1 MTFLKK
7 LSKKIVKNFSSKKRT
22 PKHRFFLVHNLE
34 KWFPCSVSFFSSMNI
49 NKTDDTR
56 IQRRKPLVTPAL
68 LMDELRPSE
77 KALQT
82 VENARTGISQI
93 LNGKDDR
100 LIVVTGPCSIH
111 DVRAAIE
118 YAEFVAEYSQKY
130 ASDLLLVMRTYFEK
144 PRTVVG
150 WKGLIND
157 PFIDGTFRINDGL
170 HIARKLLCDI
180 SDMGVPAATEFLD
193 PITPQ
198 FLADLVSYGAI
209 GARTTE
215 SQIHRELA
223 SGLSM
228 PIGFKNG
235 TDGTIQVAI
244 DAVRSSRHSH
254 WFPSVTKDG
263 VVAIFET
270 QGNSDTHIIL
280 RGGTRTGP
288 NYNEACIHECVEKL
302 TAANLPAAVVIDC
315 SHGNSKKDYSRQ
327 PIVASELAEQ
337 ISAGQRAIVG
347 VMLESNLVEGRQDWR
362 CDAKDSCVYGQS
374 ITDACISIEK
384 TKAVFETLAT
394 AVRARRAKTKN

>member
-1 MTFLKK
+1 M
-7 LSKKIVKNFSSKKRT
+7 
-22 PKHRFFLVHNLE
+22 
-34 KWFPCSVSFFSSMNI
+34 I
-49 NKTDDTR
+49 NSKTDDTR

-68 LMDELRPSE
+68 LMDEITPSE
-77 KALQT
+77 KALHT
-82 VENARTGISQI
+82 VERAREDISRI
-93 LNGKDDR
+93 LNRADDR
-100 LIVVTGPCSIH
+100 LVVITGPCSIH
-111 DVRAAIE
+111 DISAALDYAAFVSE
-118 YAEFVAEYSQKY
+118 YAKKHEK
-130 ASDLLLVMRTYFEK
+130 DLLLVMRTYFEK

-157 PFIDGTFRINDGL
+157 PYIDGTFRINDGL

-180 SDMGVPAATEFLD
+180 SDLGVPAATEFLD

-244 DAVRSSRHSH
+244 DAVRSSHHSH

-270 QGNSDTHIIL
+270 QGNKDAHVIL
-280 RGGTRTGP
+280 RGGSRTGP
-288 NYNEACIHECVEKL
+288 NYGEEYIRECEEKL
-302 TAANLPAAVVIDC
+302 TAANLPASVVVDC
-315 SHGNSKKDYSRQ
+315 SHGNSRKDYSRQ
-327 PIVASELAEQ
+327 PLVAADLAAQ
-337 ISAGQRAIVG
+337 ISAGQGAVTG
-347 VMLESNLVEGRQDWR
+347 VMIESNLVEGRQDYR
-362 CDAKDSCVYGQS
+362 CDSKGSCVYGQS
-374 ITDACISIEK
+374 ITDACISVEQ
-384 TKAVFETLAT
+384 TKDVLETLAQ
-394 AVRARRAKTKN
+394 AVRARRAKKA